1 MPLRRW
7 TRTAR
12 LAYAMR
18 NPLGGFGRVPEGPA
32 QTLRDPWPG
41 DAIVGEKLVRNQ
53 TLFQGELRNLQ
64 HRQWDNP
71 AWPDAYRRWLQ
82 SFVWLRDL
90 RELGAESAR
99 IKARSLVATWIAMP
113 AADRPISDPS
123 ITGARLAAW
132 LSYYEF
138 FAAAADDGFRKS
150 LMAALMMEARSIMAL
165 MPEEVQG
172 WHALTALKGLLAVAV
187 AIPDQPEFLSRYLRL
202 IDNAISEQFLPDGGP
217 VTRCPEDQFQAVREL
232 AEMLSILQLARLPL
246 PTTLMEAANRAAPA
260 LRAMRHGDGG
270 LMLFNGSAEQNPL
283 LVEHVLNRA
292 SRSRVLAAS
301 LPETG
306 FLRLASGRALLLVDA
321 GAPAAPGHDKT
332 AHAGMLSFEFS
343 SGRQR
348 LIVNCGASTQRG
360 WAQALRQA
368 AAHSVLEFADISP
381 MVVDATG
388 AVIKRPKITR
398 THVTQDGAHWLQMT
412 HDGYQPQGGGLY
424 SRQLYLGKDGQTLR
438 GEETLHG
445 GTRADFCVRFHL
457 HPEVMV
463 EQVENGFLL
472 YTHEESWLF
481 QSDAHA
487 SVEESVYLGGPERV
501 ATLQI
506 VLFPTLPP
514 EPEDPPAPEEHTTP
528 SPENGEDTE
537 ADLSTASAV
546 SDEAPLFQETEQP
559 HNSALPSVPDAPATQ
574 PEEISHPPETATQ
587 LEETDSLAPEQEA
600 SSADASQPPDEEDE
614 YAPIMRDPPPA
625 DSVPSLLAGVAH
637 LHYTPQRTTVTMA
650 ESLFAEQNRTPAAEA
665 AAARQARK
673 AEAARASG
681 AEPVSAPSA
690 LTQQPALQPP
700 LCPPIRWALSLVSE

>member
-368 AAHSVLEFADISP
+368 AAHSVLEFTDISP

-472 YTHEESWLF
+472 YTQEESWLF

-514 EPEDPPAPEEHTTP
+514 EPEPPPVEEE
-528 SPENGEDTE
+528 SAAAVENGEDAATE
-537 ADLSTASAV
+537 HAVDPLPVAEDTGVLEPRDTA
-546 SDEAPLFQETEQP
+546 
-559 HNSALPSVPDAPATQ
+559 NDAPPFI
-574 PEEISHPPETATQ
+574 PEEPSTPPQ
-587 LEETDSLAPEQEA
+587 D
-600 SSADASQPPDEEDE
+600 DASLPPLPEEEESLPPLQEEPAAEQSPPQEDEDE

-637 LHYTPQRTTVTMA
+637 LHYTPRQNTASMA

-673 AEAARASG
+673 AEAARASS
-681 AEPVSAPSA
+681 AEPVSAPSS
-690 LTQQPALQPP
+690 LTPQAKLQPP

>member
-53 TLFQGELRNLQ
+53 TLFQSELRNLQ

-472 YTHEESWLF
+472 YTQEESWLF

-514 EPEDPPAPEEHTTP
+514 EPEPPPVEEE
-528 SPENGEDTE
+528 SAASVENGEDAATE
-537 ADLSTASAV
+537 HAVDPLPVAEDTGVLEPQDTA
-546 SDEAPLFQETEQP
+546 
-559 HNSALPSVPDAPATQ
+559 NDAPPFI
-574 PEEISHPPETATQ
+574 PEEPSAPP
-587 LEETDSLAPEQEA
+587 QE
-600 SSADASQPPDEEDE
+600 DASLPPLPEEEPLPPLQEEPAAEQSLPQEEEEDE

-637 LHYTPQRTTVTMA
+637 LHYTPRQNTASMA

-673 AEAARASG
+673 AEAARASS
-681 AEPVSAPSA
+681 AEPVSAPSS
-690 LTQQPALQPP
+690 LTPQAALQPP

>member
-472 YTHEESWLF
+472 YTQEESWLF

-514 EPEDPPAPEEHTTP
+514 EPEPPPVEEE
-528 SPENGEDTE
+528 SAAAVENGEDAATE
-537 ADLSTASAV
+537 HAVDPLPVAEDTGVLEPQDTANDAPPFIPEEPSA
-546 SDEAPLFQETEQP
+546 APQDDA
-559 HNSALPSVPDAPATQ
+559 SLPSL
-574 PEEISHPPETATQ
+574 PEEEEPLPPLQ
-587 LEETDSLAPEQEA
+587 EEPADEQ
-600 SSADASQPPDEEDE
+600 SPPQEEEDE

-637 LHYTPQRTTVTMA
+637 LHYTPRQNTASMA

-673 AEAARASG
+673 AEAARASS
-681 AEPVSAPSA
+681 AEPVSAPSS
-690 LTQQPALQPP
+690 LTPQAALQPP

>member
-332 AHAGMLSFEFS
+332 AQAGMLSFEFS

-472 YTHEESWLF
+472 YTQEESWLF

-514 EPEDPPAPEEHTTP
+514 EPEPPPVEEE
-528 SPENGEDTE
+528 SAASVENGE
-537 ADLSTASAV
+537 
-546 SDEAPLFQETEQP
+546 EAPAEHAVDP
-559 HNSALPSVPDAPATQ
+559 LPVAEDTGVLEPQDTANDAPPFI
-574 PEEISHPPETATQ
+574 PEEPSAPPQ
-587 LEETDSLAPEQEA
+587 D
-600 SSADASQPPDEEDE
+600 DASLPPLPEEEEPLPPLQEEPAAEQSPLPEEEDE

-637 LHYTPQRTTVTMA
+637 LHYTPRQNTASMA

-673 AEAARASG
+673 AEAARASS
-681 AEPVSAPSA
+681 AEPVSAPSS
-690 LTQQPALQPP
+690 LTPQAALQPP

>member
-71 AWPDAYRRWLQ
+71 AWPDVYRRWLQ

-472 YTHEESWLF
+472 YTQEESWLF

-514 EPEDPPAPEEHTTP
+514 EPEPPPVEEE
-528 SPENGEDTE
+528 SAAAVENGEDAATE
-537 ADLSTASAV
+537 HAVDSLPEAEDTGVLEPQDTAN
-546 SDEAPLFQETEQP
+546 DTPPFIPEE
-559 HNSALPSVPDAPATQ
+559 PSVPPQEDASLPPL
-574 PEEISHPPETATQ
+574 PEEEEPLPPLQ
-587 LEETDSLAPEQEA
+587 EEPAAEQ
-600 SSADASQPPDEEDE
+600 SPPQEEEDE

-637 LHYTPQRTTVTMA
+637 LHYTPRQNTASMA

-673 AEAARASG
+673 AEAARASS
-681 AEPVSAPSA
+681 AEPVSAPSS
-690 LTQQPALQPP
+690 LTPQAALQPP

>member
-232 AEMLSILQLARLPL
+232 AEMLCILQLARLPL

-472 YTHEESWLF
+472 YTQEESWLF

-514 EPEDPPAPEEHTTP
+514 EPEPPPVEEE
-528 SPENGEDTE
+528 SAAAVENGEDAVTE
-537 ADLSTASAV
+537 HAVDSLPEAEDTGVLEPQDTAN
-546 SDEAPLFQETEQP
+546 DTPPFI
-559 HNSALPSVPDAPATQ
+559 
-574 PEEISHPPETATQ
+574 PEEPSAPP
-587 LEETDSLAPEQEA
+587 QE
-600 SSADASQPPDEEDE
+600 DASLSPLPEEEDE

-637 LHYTPQRTTVTMA
+637 LHYTPRQNTASMA

-673 AEAARASG
+673 AEAARASS
-681 AEPVSAPSA
+681 AEPVSAPSS
-690 LTQQPALQPP
+690 LTPQAALQPP

>member
-472 YTHEESWLF
+472 YTQEESWLF

-487 SVEESVYLGGPERV
+487 SVEESVYLGGQERV

-514 EPEDPPAPEEHTTP
+514 EPEPPPVEEE
-528 SPENGEDTE
+528 SAAAVENGEDAATE
-537 ADLSTASAV
+537 HAVDPLPVAEDTGVLEPQDTA
-546 SDEAPLFQETEQP
+546 
-559 HNSALPSVPDAPATQ
+559 NDASPFI
-574 PEEISHPPETATQ
+574 PEEPSAPP
-587 LEETDSLAPEQEA
+587 QE
-600 SSADASQPPDEEDE
+600 DASLPPLPEEEEPLPPLQEEPAAEQSPLQEEEDE

-637 LHYTPQRTTVTMA
+637 LHYTPRQNTASMA

-673 AEAARASG
+673 AEAARASS
-681 AEPVSAPSA
+681 AEPVSAPSS
-690 LTQQPALQPP
+690 LTPQAALQPP

>member
-472 YTHEESWLF
+472 YTQEESWLF

-514 EPEDPPAPEEHTTP
+514 EPEPPPVEEE
-528 SPENGEDTE
+528 SAAAVENGEDAVTE
-537 ADLSTASAV
+537 HAVDSLPEAEDTGVLEPQDTAN
-546 SDEAPLFQETEQP
+546 DTPPFI
-559 HNSALPSVPDAPATQ
+559 
-574 PEEISHPPETATQ
+574 PEEPSAPP
-587 LEETDSLAPEQEA
+587 QE
-600 SSADASQPPDEEDE
+600 DASLSPLPEEEPLPPLQEEPAAEQSPLPEEEDE

-637 LHYTPQRTTVTMA
+637 LHYTPRQNTASMA

-673 AEAARASG
+673 AEAARASS
-681 AEPVSAPSA
+681 AEPVSAPSS
-690 LTQQPALQPP
+690 LTPQAALQPP

>member
-472 YTHEESWLF
+472 YTQEESWLF

-506 VLFPTLPP
+506 VLFPALPP
-514 EPEDPPAPEEHTTP
+514 EPEPPPVEEE
-528 SPENGEDTE
+528 SAASVENGEGAPAEHAVDSLPVAEDTGVLE
-537 ADLSTASAV
+537 PQDTANDAPPFIPEEPSA
-546 SDEAPLFQETEQP
+546 PPQEDA
-559 HNSALPSVPDAPATQ
+559 SLPSL
-574 PEEISHPPETATQ
+574 PEEEEPLPPLQ
-587 LEETDSLAPEQEA
+587 EEPAAEQSPLQE
-600 SSADASQPPDEEDE
+600 EEDE

-637 LHYTPQRTTVTMA
+637 LHYTPRQNTASMA

-673 AEAARASG
+673 AEAARASS
-681 AEPVSAPSA
+681 AEPVSAPSS
-690 LTQQPALQPP
+690 LTPQAALQPP